1 MRYRLFIALE
11 LPEPVKKRLAALRA
25 PIPGAVWVGAHAF
38 HVTLRFVGDDID
50 EGRMIALRDG
60 LAAVNGAP
68 FTLSLRGAGR
78 FPPGDRRPPRVL
90 WIGISAPP
98 ALLTLQAAVER
109 AVVAAGFPPED
120 RPFSPHLT
128 LARLKQPDC
137 GAAVEAFIRQHA
149 DFRTDPLPIDA
160 FHLIAS
166 TLTPSGAQYCT
177 LRSYPL
183 TEQRPPQ
190 TGRSQPG

>member
-11 LPEPVKKRLAALRA
+11 LPELVKQRLAALRT
-25 PIPGAVWVGAHAF
+25 PIPGATWVGPHAF

-50 EGRMIALRDG
+50 EEAMLALRSG
-60 LAAVNGAP
+60 LAAVKGMP

-98 ALLTLQAAVER
+98 ALLTLQAGVER

-128 LARLKQPDC
+128 LARLKQPASS
-137 GAAVEAFIRQHA
+137 AAVETFIRRHA
-149 DFRTDPLPIDA
+149 DFRSDPFPIDA

-166 TLTPSGAQYCT
+166 TLTPSGAQYRT

-183 TEQRPPQ
+183 IE
-190 TGRSQPG
+190 